1 MGGTPQRRARVAAHY
16 DQLSDHYVEL
26 WGEHI
31 HHGYYERGDESRA
44 EATDRLLSLL
54 TDELGLAPG
63 DRVLDVG
70 CGVGGSSRVLAR
82 RYRCRVTGVTLSS
95 VQARMA
101 TAASTIRGDP
111 GYVVAD
117 AAALPLR
124 CCCDA
129 MLAVEVLSHLDDRP
143 AFFAEV
149 GRLLRPGGR
158 LAIAAWLR
166 AEELTAAQEASL
178 IAPIEEGMLVTL
190 PDRAEYE
197 RLMSV
202 GKLVPVSYR
211 DVSRQVAHTWDLC
224 LEIVARPAVWS
235 LVLSR
240 GSDTL
245 AFVKSFRAMQRGFAT
260 GALRY
265 GLLVGERR

>member
-1 MGGTPQRRARVAAHY
+1 MGSTPQRRSRVAAHY

-31 HHGYYERGDESRA
+31 HHGYYEHGDESRA

-54 TDELGLAPG
+54 TAELALAPG
-63 DRVLDVG
+63 DRILDVG

-82 RYRCRVTGVTLSS
+82 RHRCRVTGVTLSP

-101 TAASTIRGDP
+101 AAASMAPGDP

-124 CCCDA
+124 CSCDA
-129 MLAVEVLSHLDDRP
+129 ILAVEVLSHVDDRP
-143 AFFAEV
+143 AFFAEA

-166 AEELTAAQEASL
+166 AENLTAADEALL
-178 IAPIEEGMLVTL
+178 ITPIEEGMLVTL

-197 RLMSV
+197 RLMSL
-202 GKLVPVSYR
+202 GDLSLVSYR
-211 DVSRQVAHTWDLC
+211 DVSRQVARTWDLC

-245 AFVKSFRAMQRGFAT
+245 AFVKSFRAMQRGFAS

-265 GLLVGERR
+265 GLLIAERR